1 MAYSTVAPSIES
13 LLQLAPE
20 DPESWVLGSN
30 PKVNRIARHV
40 ERAADVECTV
50 LVSGETGTG
59 KELWARLLH
68 RLGPRRDKPFIPV
81 NCAALTATLA
91 ESQLFGHEKGA
102 FTGAAGRSL
111 GVFRAG
117 QGGIVFLDEV
127 GEMPLELQPKL
138 LRVLQEQEVTAVGA
152 SIPERI
158 DVQVVAATNRDLEL
172 EVVEGRFRED
182 LYYRLNMV
190 EFNVPPLRQ
199 RVDDIPQFVDYFSR
213 KFAARYQRPLWR
225 PDGDTLREF
234 CEYRWPGNVRQLANI
249 IEQAYVLDCEP
260 RLPEKPN
267 VQRAGDTSLPFM
279 DLGQLRR
286 AAVRQALRATRG
298 HKSRAARLLG
308 VHPNT
313 MTRLLQQ
320 LRDEEANEQS
330 SEDLV

>member
-1 MAYSTVAPSIES
+1 MPNAQVAPSIES
-13 LLQLAPE
+13 LLNLAPE
-20 DPESWVLGSN
+20 DPQSWILGSN

-68 RLGPRRDKPFIPV
+68 RLGPRRQKPFVPV

-111 GVFRAG
+111 GVFRAAES
-117 QGGIVFLDEV
+117 GIVFLDEV

-138 LRVLQEQEVTAVGA
+138 LRVLQQHEVTPVGA
-152 SIPERI
+152 SMPVVV

-172 EVVEGRFRED
+172 EVSEGRFRED

-190 EFNVPPLRQ
+190 EFHVPPLRN
-199 RVDDIPQFVDYFSR
+199 RVDDIPSFVDHFSR
-213 KFAARYQRPLWR
+213 KFAARYQRPLWK
-225 PDGDTLREF
+225 PSGETLRQF
-234 CEYRWPGNVRQLANI
+234 CEYHWPGNIRQLANI

-260 RLPEKPN
+260 RLPDRPSAKRIAET
-267 VQRAGDTSLPFM
+267 ALPFM
-279 DLGQLRR
+279 DLSRLRR
-286 AAVRQALRATRG
+286 IAVRQALRA
-298 HKSRAARLLG
+298 
-308 VHPNT
+308 
-313 MTRLLQQ
+313 
-320 LRDEEANEQS
+320 
-330 SEDLV
+330 